1 MARKSRNRKSSTK
14 GPDVSRKQRARSLRE
29 QKQRRQVLIG
39 LAIVG
44 ALLVIVFGVGLAQEF
59 ILKGTAPIAVVNQQE
74 IRTDTYQHRVQFQR
88 YQLQGYI
95 NQLTGQLGQLDPT
108 DKSTDFLRQYFQQ
121 NLQQLQSRYTNI
133 ATQVLNDMIDE
144 KLIAQRAQELGI
156 TVTDAEVDQELQ
168 RQMAAQARSVISA
181 DATATATAAV
191 AASATA
197 ALWTPTPLPT
207 ATPTLTATATAA
219 LTDTATPAAPV
230 QAGPP
235 PPSPT
240 THIYTTDE
248 FQKDYATFL
257 SSLKNNVNLSEQEFR
272 DMALASLLRQ
282 KVQDYLAQKVP
293 AEAEQIHARH
303 ILVKTEEE
311 AAKVIERLNAG
322 EDFAAVAQDVS
333 TDTGSKEKGGDLGWF
348 PRGQMVKQFEDAAFA
363 LKPGQISDPV
373 QTTFGF
379 HIIEVLEGPETRP
392 LDVATLQSKQQ
403 KALTDWLQEARYGPN
418 VERKWSEDKVPPDPF
433 GTPAGG

>member
-1 MARKSRNRKSSTK
+1 MAKKSRNRKPSPK

-59 ILKGTAPIAVVNQQE
+59 ILKGAEPIAVVNQQE

-156 TVTDAEVDQELQ
+156 TVTDAEVDQEIQ
-168 RQMAAQARSVISA
+168 RQMAAQARSVIA
-181 DATATATAAV
+181 PDATATATAAV

-207 ATPTLTATATAA
+207 ATPTLTATAVV
-219 LTDTATPAAPV
+219 TDTATPTVPTE
-230 QAGPP
+230 AGPP
-235 PPSPT
+235 PPAPT
-240 THIYTTDE
+240 THVYTADE

-272 DMALASLLRQ
+272 DMARASLLRQ
-282 KVQDYLAQKVP
+282 KVQDYLAQQVP
-293 AEAEQIHARH
+293 TEAEQIHARH
-303 ILVKTEEE
+303 ILVKTKEE
-311 AAKVIERLNAG
+311 ATKVIERLKAG
-322 EDFAAVAQDVS
+322 EDFAAVAKDVS
-333 TDTGSKEKGGDLGWF
+333 TDTGSKDKGGDLGWF

-392 LDVATLQSKQQ
+392 LDAATLQSKRQA
-403 KALTDWLQEARYGPN
+403 ALTDWLKEARYGPN
-418 VERKWSEDKVPPDPF
+418 VERRWSEDKVPPDPF
-433 GTPAGG
+433 GTPTGG